1 MLHRSQ
7 IHVMGRKV
15 KIEILL
21 LSLIQLLQPPSKV
34 NEVFY
39 LLMLGNLEEDDE
51 VSSCRPNL
59 IMDRQAWIAPSL
71 KQLLPQV
78 FSRRKLNYLTC
89 NNLINNHKEIPG
101 VKNSG

>member
-1 MLHRSQ
+1 MYTVLCF
-7 IHVMGRKV
+7 IAVKYIVMGRKI

-21 LSLIQLLQPPSKV
+21 LRLIQLLEPPCKV

-89 NNLINNHKEIPG
+89 NKEISS

>member
-51 VSSCRPNL
+51 VSSCTPNL

-89 NNLINNHKEIPG
+89 NNLINNHKEISS

>member
-1 MLHRSQ
+1 M
-7 IHVMGRKV
+7 
-15 KIEILL
+15 
-21 LSLIQLLQPPSKV
+21 
-34 NEVFY
+34 NEVLY
-39 LLMLGNLEEDDE
+39 LLTLGNLEEDDV

-89 NNLINNHKEIPG
+89 NNLVNCNTE
-101 VKNSG
+101 VSSVQNSG